1 MNKQHPILL
10 FVILALLATAPFSN
24 AQAQQPS
31 EEQLAKILKRF
42 PEADTNKDGKLNTEE
57 IQQFVKS
64 RQRNRRPAAAAQPT
78 QAGDAKLTE
87 TLAGMNARFKNVE
100 VELLEWPGEL
110 HKKLGK
116 MTKLAL
122 VTRPVEKIEGKLPL
136 LINLHGGGQRWWNN
150 SFQQQL
156 VIAAEMGMKRGF
168 DLAELAGK
176 GLIVLDPK
184 LCLIPTR
191 RNVGMRIRS
200 IRCLIMCW
208 KPSLRLIRIVCM

>member
-31 EEQLAKILKRF
+31 KEQLARILKRF

-57 IQQFVKS
+57 IQQFLRS
-64 RQRNRRPAAAAQPT
+64 RRRKRRPAAAAQPT
-78 QAGDAKLTE
+78 QAGNAKLTE

-116 MTKLAL
+116 NDETCF
-122 VTRPVEKIEGKLPL
+122 GD
-136 LINLHGGGQRWWNN
+136 
-150 SFQQQL
+150 
-156 VIAAEMGMKRGF
+156 AACEE
-168 DLAELAGK
+168 D
-176 GLIVLDPK
+176 
-184 LCLIPTR
+184 
-191 RNVGMRIRS
+191 
-200 IRCLIMCW
+200 
-208 KPSLRLIRIVCM
+208 